1 MYTVFV
7 LIYTLYIWYAYI
19 SKVFLYISI
28 YFYSTYIFCICLY
41 ISRDTDTL
49 AHTTHTWSTYSA
61 GTCEAVRGLQLL
73 TWDGLHHGG
82 EILQRCRA
90 CGHQPP
96 AWKMLGKCVRPLKA
110 WHFPV
115 HGVALTSSTASTLR
129 PALDWSCVLHRF
141 ASGD

>member
-1 MYTVFV
+1 MHIFLKYF
-7 LIYTLYIWYAYI
+7 YIFLYI
-19 SKVFLYISI
+19 SKVFI
-28 YFYSTYIFCICLY
+28 YFVYVYIFLETQTHLHTQLTHGRRILQA
-41 ISRDTDTL
+41 L
-49 AHTTHTWSTYSA
+49 AKQCVVFNCSP
-61 GTCEAVRGLQLL
+61 EME
-73 TWDGLHHGG
+73 LHHGG